1 MQCYPHATRDE
12 PTMKI
17 YFTAEGDQD
26 AVLSDSVDGL
36 RALHDLI
43 ESFVASNSQ
52 SLRIA
57 AHEGSSPGRYDELL
71 AGLNNEKADSLT
83 ATIGRDWWIY
93 LTASS
98 DALRDTARRIATLD
112 DTQHTHIYSTPMA
125 LIVDALNERE

>member
-1 MQCYPHATRDE
+1 MTTDRLRYPHATRDE

-57 AHEGSSPGRYDELL
+57 ADQGGSPEGYDELL
-71 AGLNNEKADSLT
+71 AGLNIEKTDSLSG
-83 ATIGRDWWIY
+83 TIGRDRWIY
-93 LTASS
+93 LTMSS
-98 DALRDTARRIATLD
+98 GALT
-112 DTQHTHIYSTPMA
+112 
-125 LIVDALNERE
+125 